1 MIAVCCVPIM
11 LFVKPILLYFKHQ
24 NDPKP
29 EIKKPLLEK
38 TENELAENEDK
49 PLILVAPAPAHS
61 HGHEEF
67 ELSEVFVHQIIE
79 TIEFVLGIN
88 LIKNLYIIKK

>member
-1 MIAVCCVPIM
+1 M

-38 TENELAENEDK
+38 VESEAAENEDK
-49 PLILVAPAPAHS
+49 PLLLEAPASVRS

-79 TIEFVLGIN
+79 TIEFVLGI
-88 LIKNLYIIKK
+88 LIKNIIK